1 MILSLSEVIERETK
15 RARLFIL
22 LAITANDTSSL
33 SGLTGR
39 MGEDL
44 VPMSRSESRR
54 RERRREYV
62 VNGLRDEEAMV
73 GVGRRDEDGAGDDD
87 DAQRQTDANT
97 LHVARRLRAS
107 TYKLNANLDVRRR
120 SLPMPLAL

>member
-1 MILSLSEVIERETK
+1 MMLSLSEVIERETK

-22 LAITANDTSSL
+22 LAITANDISSL

-44 VPMSRSESRR
+44 VPSSWSETRR
-54 RERRREYV
+54 CERRREYV

-73 GVGRRDEDGAGDDD
+73 GVGRRDEVGAGDDD

-97 LHVARRLRAS
+97 LHVSRRLRAS
-107 TYKLNANLDVRRR
+107 THKLNANLDVRRR
-120 SLPMPLAL
+120 SLPMPLAI